1 MFLVHYV
8 TRKGDI
14 MNISIR
20 SHVLNNFKDASIDDI
35 KQSIEDS
42 VSDKD
47 EITLPGLGVFFE
59 VLWDSIENSE
69 KEKIVNTLYN
79 KLKKND

>member
-1 MFLVHYV
+1 
-8 TRKGDI
+8 

-20 SHVLNNFKDASIDDI
+20 NHVLDNFKDASLEDI
-35 KQSIEDS
+35 RQSIDDS

-59 VLWDSIENSE
+59 VLWDSIEDSK

>member
-1 MFLVHYV
+1 
-8 TRKGDI
+8 

-20 SHVLNNFKDASIDDI
+20 NHILNNFKDASLEDIRQSIDDSV
-35 KQSIEDS
+35 KDS
-42 VSDKD
+42 E

-59 VLWDSIENSE
+59 VLWDSIEDGE
-69 KEKIVNTLYN
+69 KDKIVNTLYN

>member
-1 MFLVHYV
+1 
-8 TRKGDI
+8 

-20 SHVLNNFKDASIDDI
+20 NHVLDNFKDASLEDI
-35 KQSIEDS
+35 RQSIEDS
-42 VSDKD
+42 VCDKD

-59 VLWDSIENSE
+59 VLWDSIEDNE
-69 KEKIVNTLYN
+69 KKKIVNTLYN